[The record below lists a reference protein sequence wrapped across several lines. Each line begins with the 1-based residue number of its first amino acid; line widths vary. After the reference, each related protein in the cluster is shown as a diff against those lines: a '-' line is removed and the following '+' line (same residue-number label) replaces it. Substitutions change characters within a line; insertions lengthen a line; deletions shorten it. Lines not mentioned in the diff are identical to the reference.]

1 MSLIQALK
9 EKILILDG
17 AIGTELRRRSFSATP
32 PDLANVLSPKLVETI
47 HREYAQS
54 GADVHQTNTFSS
66 NRIKLLEAG
75 KDIQPAEIIKAA
87 VQIAR
92 NAISQGYLLGTIG
105 PCGKPLNPM
114 GPIESRLAFESFQE
128 AATAFKNENI
138 DAIVLESFTDLEE
151 LRLAVKA
158 VRSITDLP
166 IVALKSFIEDGETLS
181 EGFPLRVAQEMLE
194 MGIDIIGA
202 NCVVGP
208 QRMHEIIRWMSE
220 SGETP
225 ICAVPTP
232 GVPQL
237 VRNVLTYD
245 TTPEY
250 FGKAAARLADVGAN
264 IIGGCCGTTPEF
276 IQALSNALQNRK
288 PRERSI
294 VKTAKQFESKPP
306 QIAPPSKLQLKLQEQ
321 KFIITVEL
329 DLPRGLDTSKV
340 LEGAKS
346 LYEKGVDL
354 IDISDGARARLR
366 MTPIAVSAIIQNQIG
381 IEVMMHVACRD
392 RNLLALQADL
402 LGAHALG
409 IKNVLAITGDPANI
423 GDFPSATSVFDIDAV
438 GLIRTLSRFNQGV
451 DMAGNTIGTKC
462 AFTIAAAFN
471 PMAHDLK
478 LESERL
484 SRKIDAGL
492 NIIYTQPLFDQKSLD
507 IALEKSKQHNLPL
520 FVGVMPLRSLRH
532 AEFMHN
538 EVPGIEIP
546 EILLKTLETI
556 DENDALE
563 FGIEVAQKF
572 ATQVR
577 TQAQGLYL
585 MPPFGNHTIAER
597 VLEAIPNLNQ
607 TEKPHQID
615 L

>member
-1 MSLIQALK
+1 
-9 EKILILDG
+9 
-17 AIGTELRRRSFSATP
+17 
-32 PDLANVLSPKLVETI
+32 
-47 HREYAQS
+47 
-54 GADVHQTNTFSS
+54 
-66 NRIKLLEAG
+66 
-75 KDIQPAEIIKAA
+75 
-87 VQIAR
+87 
-92 NAISQGYLLGTIG
+92 
-105 PCGKPLNPM
+105 
-114 GPIESRLAFESFQE
+114 
-128 AATAFKNENI
+128 
-138 DAIVLESFTDLEE
+138 
-151 LRLAVKA
+151 
-158 VRSITDLP
+158 
-166 IVALKSFIEDGETLS
+166 
-181 EGFPLRVAQEMLE
+181 
-194 MGIDIIGA
+194 
-202 NCVVGP
+202 
-208 QRMHEIIRWMSE
+208 
-220 SGETP
+220 
-225 ICAVPTP
+225 
-232 GVPQL
+232 
-237 VRNVLTYD
+237 
-245 TTPEY
+245 
-250 FGKAAARLADVGAN
+250 
-264 IIGGCCGTTPEF
+264 
-276 IQALSNALQNRK
+276 
-288 PRERSI
+288 
-294 VKTAKQFESKPP
+294 
-306 QIAPPSKLQLKLQEQ
+306 
-321 KFIITVEL
+321 
-329 DLPRGLDTSKV
+329 
-340 LEGAKS
+340 
-346 LYEKGVDL
+346 
-354 IDISDGARARLR
+354 
-366 MTPIAVSAIIQNQIG
+366 
-381 IEVMMHVACRD
+381 
-392 RNLLALQADL
+392 
-402 LGAHALG
+402 
-409 IKNVLAITGDPANI
+409 PANI